1 MENQAYYIQKLLV
14 DELDNCK
21 EQGSKYTEGYIRE
34 IQDTYKQD
42 NQKMK
47 KLIENNKR
55 QAQEEEIFLYK
66 PYDIA
71 SSRPKTPKST
81 FIQDEIDNL
90 EKYMKYIQSSV
101 MLGVVYTRD
110 KSPQSGLRDVRA
122 YGMTLASAYVLY
134 YLSVTQLQLQKRG
147 RSPRQK

>member
-90 EKYMKYIQSSV
+90 QKYIKYIQSSV
-101 MLGVVYTRD
+101 ISGVVYTRG
-110 KSPQSGLRDVRA
+110 KSPQSELRDVWA
-122 YGMTLASAYVLY
+122 CGMTLASAYMLCC
-134 YLSVTQLQLQKRG
+134 LSVTQLQLQK
-147 RSPRQK
+147 